1 MLQRSTD
8 VDIEGHHE
16 VQILLRYSVVAV
28 LHFSFAFLIAC
39 DEYKAGW
46 RRGVRGSERCRALRC
61 AGFAAVLALQQ
72 CGVQS
77 TVGF

>member
-1 MLQRSTD
+1 M
-8 VDIEGHHE
+8 DIEGHHE
-16 VQILLRYSVVAV
+16 VQILLRYSVVVV

-61 AGFAAVLALQQ
+61 AGFAAVLGLQCSGITGGIPAQ
-72 CGVQS
+72 TQG
-77 TVGF
+77 